1 MCKRYLLFPSGKV
14 SKPFALWLFLFF
26 PMSWH
31 FIQIY
36 WKLQST
42 VCVKQLAYGIL
53 ELLVISVFPELREL
67 VLDIHAKKWCV
78 LNLYTKLRVLFLF
91 KFSPFWGCK
100 SAFPMMWNPRMPSFL
115 MASPLVFSHFIGTD
129 GIQFWDV
136 GNTKEVCISFILT
149 VQKLYI
155 LIMYRSQLCNL
166 KLLLPIST
174 PFQGFCIWFW
184 IIASLKKQEL

>member
-1 MCKRYLLFPSGKV
+1 MTLSFLPHVMTFHPNLLKIAV
-14 SKPFALWLFLFF
+14 HCLCEATCIWN
-26 PMSWH
+26 SWTTSN
-31 FIQIY
+31 IGVPWAAGTCTGY
-36 WKLQST
+36 SCEEMMRVEPVYKAESS
-42 VCVKQLAYGIL
+42 
-53 ELLVISVFPELREL
+53 ISVQ
-67 VLDIHAKKWCV
+67 IH
-78 LNLYTKLRVLFLF
+78 
-91 KFSPFWGCK
+91 SPFWGCK